1 MQKLLFLFFL
11 LISCSSVAA
20 GSVATD
26 GDDPIQF
33 RPKKEDGNVGGPQDG
48 ISCPVLGVY
57 MEDGVLIYG
66 HTDGMIAVS
75 AEDADGET
83 LFDAIGNLDQGVF
96 VALPDSHGY
105 VKITVTYGDTT
116 YIAEI

>member
-1 MQKLLFLFFL
+1 MSLGCL
-11 LISCSSVAA
+11 SSFAS
-20 GSVATD
+20 GYQPD
-26 GDDPIQF
+26 LDEIIQLREDP
-33 RPKKEDGNVGGPQDG
+33 PVKNDGPQDG
-48 ISCPVLGVY
+48 ISCPVLGRY
-57 MEDGVLIYG
+57 MEGGVLIYG

-83 LFDAIGNLDQGVF
+83 LFDGIGNLGEGVF

-105 VKITVTYGDTT
+105 VKITVVYGDTT

>member
-11 LISCSSVAA
+11 LIYGSSVAA

-26 GDDPIQF
+26 EDDLIQF

-48 ISCPVLGVY
+48 ISCPVLGIY
-57 MEDGVLIYG
+57 MEGGVLIYG
-66 HTDGMIAVS
+66 HTDGIIAVS
-75 AEDADGET
+75 AEHAAGET
-83 LFDAIGNLDQGVF
+83 LFDAIGNLGEGVF

-105 VKITVTYGDTT
+105 GKLTVTYGDKT